1 MKAATLFGYYGYDNL
16 GDDLL
21 CQQSIELLRE
31 AHFDRIYLLLN
42 RKKLKN
48 FSQGA
53 VFPIDRFHPLKVLC
67 AILKSDVV
75 VCGGGGILQD
85 QTSLKSLLYYS
96 SIILFSLALGKPVLL
111 LANSLGPLKHRISR
125 CIVRFILRRKN
136 LFFIARDPV
145 SFRYAELVGARYVS
159 LGTDLAVGTFEN
171 LTKVEKEKR
180 LSLCLKSEIELEPI
194 FTIMKACGFSE
205 ILLVPLSPQ
214 DGPACER
221 VAKKYGLRVSN
232 EPLKDLISS
241 SFVVSERM
249 HGCLLSCLAGVP
261 FVSLN
266 NLKSRRFFKRY
277 FPDYEGFCSKEDP
290 TQVALA
296 IMKLK
301 DAKLDTERLLEDF
314 AKMKNDVLT
323 LLKTLKRERRGL
335 SAPQN
340 THRLWF
346 PHQ

>member
-1 MKAATLFGYYGYDNL
+1 MRTATLFGYYGYDNL

-21 CQQSIELLRE
+21 CQQSIELLKE

-48 FSQGA
+48 FSQET
-53 VFPIDRFHPLKVLC
+53 VFPVDRFHPLKVLS
-67 AILKSDVV
+67 AIFKSDVL

-96 SIILFSLALGKPVLL
+96 SIILVSLAFGKPVLL
-111 LANSLGPLKHRISR
+111 LANSLGPLKHTISR

-145 SFRYAELVGARYVS
+145 SFRYAKIVGARHVS

-171 LTKVEKEKR
+171 LTKVEREKKI
-180 LSLCLKSEIELEPI
+180 SFCLKSEMELEPI
-194 FTIMKACGFSE
+194 FTIMKTCGFSE

-214 DGPACER
+214 DEPACER

-241 SFVVSERM
+241 SFVVSQRM
-249 HGCLLSCLAGVP
+249 HGCLISCLAGVP

-266 NLKSRRFFKRY
+266 NSKSKRFFKRY
-277 FPDYEGFCSKEDP
+277 FPNYEGFCSKGDP

-301 DAKLDTERLLEDF
+301 DVKLDAKKMLEDF
-314 AKMKNDVLT
+314 AKMKGDVLT
-323 LLKTLKRERRGL
+323 LLKTLKGE
-335 SAPQN
+335 
-340 THRLWF
+340 
-346 PHQ
+346 